1 MNENVYNKKTK
12 TIVLTLLFLTWIV
25 NYMDKNSMNVAIISI
40 SKQFHLNPTQSGMI
54 ISSFFLAYAI
64 MQLIGGWLT
73 DKYGSKKIILI
84 SLIVWSIFTIFTG
97 FAWSFLS
104 LIIIRFLFGIGEGS
118 FPSASSV
125 ALAENFPKEQRGRAK
140 GLLSAATQIG
150 AITASI
156 VAALMISK
164 VGWNVMFYVFGGLGF
179 IFLLLLWK
187 YLPERTQ
194 LNRNQE
200 KPKVSYINVLKNPL
214 AWKLMLIYFGMSMVN
229 WGLSSWLP
237 SYWVNVRHLALV
249 KTGLI
254 SMLPIAFSLLAI
266 ALSSWAID
274 KIAAGKEKYIIIIG
288 SLIGIISLYLT
299 MGAASVPMALTFLCM
314 AYFGVGL
321 TSVVLALPLKYFSQ
335 ESMGTTVG
343 IMYFGGQ
350 MAGTIAPTLMGYT
363 ITIFNGSY
371 SGAFTL
377 LILSLVIPIVTSLFL
392 KTNSHSTQI
401 KGSNA
406 A

>member
-1 MNENVYNKKTK
+1 MGDSVYNKKTK

-25 NYMDKNSMNVAIISI
+25 NYLDKNSMNVAIISI

-73 DKYGSKKIILI
+73 DKYGSKKIILC
-84 SLIVWSIFTIFTG
+84 SLIVWSVFTIFTG

-104 LIIIRFLFGIGEGS
+104 LIVIRFLFGFGEGS
-118 FPSASSV
+118 FPAASSV

-140 GLLSAATQIG
+140 GLLSSATQIG
-150 AITASI
+150 AIIATLL
-156 VAALMISK
+156 AALLIKS
-164 VGWNVMFYVFGGLGF
+164 VGWNVMFYIFGSLGF
-179 IFLLLLWK
+179 IFLLLMWK

-194 LNRNQE
+194 E
-200 KPKVSYINVLKNPL
+200 KGKKDKPKVSYLNVLKNPL

-237 SYWVNVRHLALV
+237 SYWVNVRHLELV
-249 KTGLI
+249 KTGFI
-254 SMLPIAFSLLAI
+254 SMLPILFSLI
-266 ALSSWAID
+266 GINVSSWALD
-274 KIAAGKEKYIIIIG
+274 KMAEGKEKFIIILG
-288 SLIGIISLYLT
+288 SLIGIFSLYFT
-299 MGAASVPMALTFLCM
+299 MNAASIPMALTFLCL

-321 TSVVLALPLKYFSQ
+321 ISVVLALPLKYFSQ

-350 MAGTIAPTLMGYT
+350 MAGTIAPTLMGYM
-363 ITIFNGSY
+363 ITLFKGSY

-377 LILSLVIPIVTSLFL
+377 LILSLVIPILTSLFL
-392 KTNSHSTQI
+392 KTNSTQQ